1 MNHTPWVLLDTE
13 TNGITAPIYVVE
25 IAAQKMRGWLPDG
38 PPFRRLLNHNADIA
52 PAASR
57 VNGYTREILERDG
70 EEPAAVYNELA
81 AYVRALPLVSY
92 NLPYDLDTVLLHE
105 WQRMGVSPVGQR
117 GFCALEL
124 ARRLLDP
131 VPAGNCKLQTLR
143 QYYRL
148 PERGAHT
155 ALGDVNTVVDLLDT
169 VLRPLAQA
177 RGLHTWADVL
187 AFTQAEWF
195 PSLLAFGKL
204 KGRNFREAT
213 TDAELLNWLHW
224 LAGSSNARSARMG
237 QWYLA
242 QLKTGDNN
250 RATLGVPAT
259 EASASPAKPGAGQGA
274 AGQAG
279 AGAGVGV
286 VLYLSPQR
294 AELQQLITAARN
306 RLAELE
312 ANFTEQKHAVDVT
325 LAQLFRALKT
335 HYQRR
340 DRLKLLIAHRRTYL
354 DVLLQAGDEEAEQV
368 TEAHAQARQQSDA
381 EYTQAEA
388 EAATKAPLTE
398 DQAKEMKEIW
408 RKLVKAFHPDR
419 CANDP
424 DKRQAHEWLTAEINQ
439 ARDRGDMERLR
450 EIAKDPSEY
459 LLKHGMAPLSQDEST
474 DVVRL
479 RMLLDSLQQRI
490 LETLE
495 ALNTLQASSGYELHH
510 RTQQDSAFFE
520 ATVAAH
526 TEALEAEIAHL
537 EAEAAQLGQEIEQLT
552 GEAGPE

>member
-1 MNHTPWVLLDTE
+1 MNDTSWVLLDTE
-13 TNGITAPIYVVE
+13 TNGITKPIYAVE
-25 IAAQKMRGWLPDG
+25 IGAQKMRGWLPDG
-38 PPFRRLLNHNADIA
+38 PPFRRLLNHNADI
-52 PAASR
+52 PPQASR

-70 EEPAAVYNELA
+70 DDPAAVYAAFA
-81 AYVRALPLVSY
+81 AYAGSLPLVAY
-92 NLPYDLDTVLLHE
+92 NLRFDLDDVLLPE
-105 WQRMGVSPVGQR
+105 WQRLGLSPIGQR

-155 ALGDVNTVVDLLDT
+155 ALGDVNTVVDLMDS
-169 VLRPLAQA
+169 VLRPLGQA

-195 PSLLAFGKL
+195 PSLLAFGKF

-224 LAGSSNARSARMG
+224 LAGSSNARSACMG

-242 QLKTGDNN
+242 QLKTGDNH

-259 EASASPAKPGAGQGA
+259 GRQAA
-274 AGQAG
+274 AGKSAKGTSKARATAQADTG
-279 AGAGVGV
+279 GV

-294 AELQQLITAARN
+294 AELQQLITAARK
-306 RLAELE
+306 RLADLE
-312 ANFTEQKHAVDVT
+312 ADFTEQKHAVDVT

-335 HYQRR
+335 HYQHR

-526 TEALEAEIAHL
+526 TEALEAEITRM
-537 EAEAAQLGQEIEQLT
+537 EAEASQLGQEIEQLT
-552 GEAGPE
+552 GEAGPG

>member
-1 MNHTPWVLLDTE
+1 MNDTSWVLLDTE
-13 TNGITAPIYVVE
+13 TNGITKPIYAVE
-25 IAAQKMRGWLPDG
+25 IGAQKMRGWLPDG
-38 PPFRRLLNHNADIA
+38 PPFRRLLNHNADI
-52 PAASR
+52 PPQASR

-70 EEPAAVYNELA
+70 DDPAAVYAAFA
-81 AYVRALPLVSY
+81 AYAGSLPLVAY
-92 NLPYDLDTVLLHE
+92 NLRFDLDDVLLPE
-105 WQRMGVSPVGQR
+105 WQRLGLSPIGQR

-155 ALGDVNTVVDLLDT
+155 ALGDVNTVVDLMDS
-169 VLRPLAQA
+169 VLRPLGQA

-195 PSLLAFGKL
+195 PSLLAFGKF

-224 LAGSSNARSARMG
+224 LAGSSNARSACMG

-242 QLKTGDNN
+242 QLKTGDNH

-259 EASASPAKPGAGQGA
+259 GRQAA
-274 AGQAG
+274 AGKSAKGTSKARATAQADTG
-279 AGAGVGV
+279 GV

-294 AELQQLITAARN
+294 AELQQLITAARK
-306 RLAELE
+306 RLADLE
-312 ANFTEQKHAVDVT
+312 ADFTEQKHAVDVT

-335 HYQRR
+335 HYQHR

-520 ATVAAH
+520 ATLAAH
-526 TEALEAEIAHL
+526 TEALEAEITRM
-537 EAEAAQLGQEIEQLT
+537 EAEASQLGQEIEHLT